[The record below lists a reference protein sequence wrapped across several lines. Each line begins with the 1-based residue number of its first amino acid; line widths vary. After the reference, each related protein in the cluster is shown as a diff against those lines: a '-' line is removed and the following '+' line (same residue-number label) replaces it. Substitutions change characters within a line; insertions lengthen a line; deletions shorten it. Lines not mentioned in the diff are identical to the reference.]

1 MASVA
6 AAVSV
11 AWRFSMSDSGDGRR
25 SVSGSVHGG
34 GFVHRSFN
42 VSGSRRERLL
52 EQEH

>member
-1 MASVA
+1 MAAVA
-6 AAVSV
+6 AEVSV
-11 AWRFSMSDSGDGRR
+11 AWRFSVRDIGDGC
-25 SVSGSVHGG
+25 GSVHGG